1 MPAVTRTL
9 LADRVYEHLLDQLS
23 ARQMPLGAKVNPA
36 TIARELGMSRT
47 TVNKALARLTDEGW
61 LQPDQSRRSVV
72 VAYPRPR
79 KKTEQRP
86 FAFANQTEQT
96 YELILER
103 ILRGDLPPGEVLKER
118 RLAQE
123 MGVNAVTVHRAAEWL
138 SKDGL
143 LVRRPRSGWQVVALR
158 LIDLKDVYR
167 IRLLLEPMA
176 VERATP
182 RITDG
187 LLDELEADCV
197 RMMGEGEEA
206 GVYNRRRADMRFHQA
221 LAEASGS
228 RMLAATLEPLI
239 RRSILTTT
247 VRFRF
252 GRVSESFAQHRE
264 VIRGLR
270 ARNRELA
277 VAAIKHHLR
286 DALQQNVR
294 VWEPN

>member
-1 MPAVTRTL
+1 
-9 LADRVYEHLLDQLS
+9 
-23 ARQMPLGAKVNPA
+23 
-36 TIARELGMSRT
+36 
-47 TVNKALARLTDEGW
+47 
-61 LQPDQSRRSVV
+61 
-72 VAYPRPR
+72 
-79 KKTEQRP
+79 
-86 FAFANQTEQT
+86 
-96 YELILER
+96 
-103 ILRGDLPPGEVLKER
+103 
-118 RLAQE
+118 

-158 LIDLKDVYR
+158 LIDLKDIYR

-182 RITDG
+182 RITDS
-187 LLDELEADCV
+187 LLDDLEAECA
-197 RMMGEGEEA
+197 RIMEQGERA
-206 GVYNRRRADMRFHQA
+206 GVYDRRRADVRFHQA

-239 RRSILTTT
+239 HRSILTTT

-252 GRVSESFAQHRE
+252 GKVSESFAQHRE

-270 ARNRELA
+270 ARNRDLA

-294 VWEPN
+294 VFEPH